1 MSKKLLITEK
11 PSVARE
17 FAKVLGVNGANK
29 NGYIESDEWII
40 TWCVGH
46 LVTMSYPE
54 KYDEKLKFWRLDTL
68 PFLPEEY
75 KYEIIPAVEKQF
87 EIVKS
92 LLQRE
97 DVEEIY
103 NAGDS
108 RKRGRIHTKTCVYDG
123 KTKSKS
129 KNKKSMDRFT
139 NRRRDKKRNTRG
151 KRRK

>member
-17 FAKVLGVNGANK
+17 FAKVLGVNGLNK
-29 NGYIESDEWII
+29 NGYIEGEEWII

-75 KYEIIPAVEKQF
+75 KYEIIPAVQKQF
-87 EIVKS
+87 EIVKN
-92 LLQRE
+92 LLQRD
-97 DVEEIY
+97 DVEEIF

-108 RKRGRIHTKTCVYDG
+108 REGRRIYSKACIYDG

-129 KNKKSMDRFT
+129 QNKKSLD
-139 NRRRDKKRNTRG
+139 
-151 KRRK
+151 